1 MCASWLARGLTFP
14 TPRDGDRGDHA
25 PLHVADMAAA
35 LDDDGFEYYLPDMKG
50 IAVFK
55 ANDIDTY
62 MRGSIDALGT

>member
-1 MCASWLARGLTFP
+1 
-14 TPRDGDRGDHA
+14 
-25 PLHVADMAAA
+25 MAAA

-62 MRGSIDALGT
+62 MKGSMDALGA